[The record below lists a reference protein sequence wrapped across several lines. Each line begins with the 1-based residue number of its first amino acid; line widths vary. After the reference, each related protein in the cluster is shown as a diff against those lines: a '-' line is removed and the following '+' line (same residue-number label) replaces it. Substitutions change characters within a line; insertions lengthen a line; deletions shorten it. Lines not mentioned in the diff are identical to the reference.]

1 MKKKTL
7 NNDIEFNKII
17 FSWNSNCYNF
27 ICSFNLN
34 TFDINL
40 LKLSSSLQENAHIL
54 NKASQNINNIGKKM
68 YMRILVTILNTQI
81 IWWHYNKQIYTN
93 NGKPINIS

>member
-17 FSWNSNCYNF
+17 FSWNYECYNF

-34 TFDINL
+34 SFDINL
-40 LKLSSSLQENAHIL
+40 SKLNSSLEENAHIL
-54 NKASQNINNIGKKM
+54 NKASQNINNIGGKNVHEKTCNYSKDINNLM
-68 YMRILVTILNTQI
+68 TLQ
-81 IWWHYNKQIYTN
+81 QTN
-93 NGKPINIS
+93 LHK